1 MVTRQLM
8 KKIKTSHFQSHM
20 SDEELIA
27 TPLYAGTTTFHE
39 FKQLQYQQLNLE
51 SSKPPVVEVSSPSL
65 QLDLPNSTN
74 TLEPTL
80 YDITNKKT
88 STTKLG
94 RVVRAY
100 LQEEGSNKSLIKKR
114 LKCASVEPV
123 TPEDLSLFYRYKVT
137 IKSTKKTCDLNLWL
151 LLEKIKDRFRSHK
164 RDSIQ
169 TLYEDLSRLI
179 ITFILSPYAEMTFQK
194 CKYIID
200 RLEELEKII
209 RDRFH
214 IKSTSKNSVTL
225 SPIPSL
231 KALPCEDKPPSSSRN
246 SIDSQRGHRPSITRG
261 QGSSIYTY
269 STLPKT
275 PTTRSEAFSNEI
287 EEEAAYKQVL
297 KYIAPTKYIMAQM
310 ILLLHY
316 DWLAN
321 PEEKQIY
328 EVSSKRGLDMSSTL
342 SPPGVRGRK
351 CESQTFS
358 SFCNALDTVNPA
370 SIDLDAEKT
379 PPAQNETNL
388 EIASGS
394 NNLMKYIGNAQSFQS
409 CFDTELIERK
419 KENLR
424 KYCIGKMKK
433 WVEKYK
439 RIQVEQKFQMLETVC
454 KICAKK
460 LKIHK
465 IIDHSGLCRKNA
477 ELEKELKDI
486 ELKMNEI
493 LADTSFR
500 SRQLHTQLLVV
511 KNEYQKLKNKRSN
524 KKSLASLHPH
534 GSLTMRCVSKAL
546 STASGG
552 SVDDQICP
560 QNKPEDA
567 VPNPELEDGDDEEE
581 DVEKRGRVL
590 KNDSLI
596 KRRMVPSIIIGH
608 TRDLSSNGRDSF
620 ESARDQSVEETKSLI
635 VTPTVCQSPEKQT
648 KRKSFVEQVLNKF
661 PQKYEGSP
669 SLEREDSLQRST
681 LKLKS
686 MSQIKKFSEY
696 VGKRLDQNTPPRFY
710 SDRPRTESGSEGEE
724 VDSNLPG
731 TDEDGTIVAAYHK
744 INNMLESSEG
754 SETLKLSGEMSG
766 SDKSLAASPGI
777 GGRLKV
783 NPVYK
788 KSKFYFGQELNFEIN
803 QEEEQEKVDD
813 EEKQFVENDE
823 IDQVLAKRGRSRR
836 VTISNIERNDREA
849 LKNLIDVKAEN
860 KILQEMSEL
869 KAKIEKKKNSN
880 HLLDLIKAKGK
891 IMLNQEPYQ
900 RKMEMIKEEAVYGI
914 GSLKSQID
922 DQDLQSFADNFLFI
936 LEKRLQV
943 GKSIQETQ
951 KQMDVLEGK
960 INEDVQVVKRFSLI
974 RGNSSLSLTKK
985 KILGFA
991 STPTKLQPSTEDQFS
1006 PFRSPILDSR
1016 KPKTSYSSHKKFNEF
1031 LKPTDDSITL
1041 SSKRQTSQSSMDVS
1055 PGGKSEDSCHPHM
1068 SEKLK
1073 KLIELHQDTLPEL
1086 QEEGEETQGYT
1097 SPFGMNA
1104 NLEHSFNIPPREENK
1119 SSSSEKKS
1127 PRSPR
1132 EGQYSFSLDESESGA
1147 TKIQSEQYCLKAT
1160 HSINLTN
1167 ESCSVNETSTIE
1179 TELSKK
1185 QKSNT
1190 DFVINLLQPSPLE
1203 SQVIEEEAKSPG
1215 TPSFEAPVIWR
1226 TSTAPA
1232 RTLTAMKKQM
1242 MNKSA
1247 KNDLL
1252 DFVKNMSS
1260 SNTKETEQTNPN
1272 PSETAEDEPPMLAA
1286 FLNKPAKLSDRRAQM
1301 SSRLLGNKRE
1311 EPEQQENKMKLNR
1324 QLTQVEQMSFEDDTS
1339 PSNQLSREG
1348 PQSRE
1353 KGFDED
1359 LIVEEQEHLNEK
1371 EDSPILLE
1379 SPLIQRGYYSD
1390 SDVKKVRGSIS
1401 KQPLIGIKDFEL
1413 IDIISKGA
1421 YGRVWLVRRKATN
1434 DLYAMKEINLAER
1447 SMKNSKELE
1456 SLRKENKIFG
1466 LAKEDFVVR
1475 ALFTFTHETYICFVM
1490 EYMFGGDFG
1499 DILYNYCALEED
1511 VARFYIAEIVLA
1523 LEYLHSLGTVHRDLK
1538 PDNILLDKN
1547 GHAKLTDFGL
1557 SETGLSKK
1565 MAASPFNEVE
1575 SPSLYEKKEQAINQ
1589 LYSHKTDLDKI
1600 SLLVKGK
1607 VMERR
1612 PNLKGILGES
1622 KDEEVKADKESREE
1636 VVHHQKLKKPHR
1648 LIGTPDYM
1656 APEIILGQSITTYS
1670 IDWWSLGVLLF
1681 EFLCGAPPFNDDSP
1695 EKIYDNI
1702 VKLKVPWDQITIG
1715 HGEDCMSPEAAD
1727 LIKKLL
1733 VLDHTQRLG
1742 ANGAAEIKCHPFF
1755 KGIDWDRLRTQQA
1768 PIVPERKSEID
1779 TSNFVRLGDK
1789 LKKKDQ
1795 EDPFVFI
1802 PKDTNAASNMK
1813 VAKEML
1819 EAASENFNI
1828 FNYAALEQDNVR
1840 EAAEALKQK
1849 EKELKQLISYE
1860 SQDGEKKGIYDD
1872 IFDMQS

>member
-1 MVTRQLM
+1 M
-8 KKIKTSHFQSHM
+8 
-20 SDEELIA
+20 
-27 TPLYAGTTTFHE
+27 
-39 FKQLQYQQLNLE
+39 
-51 SSKPPVVEVSSPSL
+51 
-65 QLDLPNSTN
+65 
-74 TLEPTL
+74 
-80 YDITNKKT
+80 
-88 STTKLG
+88 
-94 RVVRAY
+94 
-100 LQEEGSNKSLIKKR
+100 
-114 LKCASVEPV
+114 LKF
-123 TPEDLSLFYRYKVT
+123 T
-137 IKSTKKTCDLNLWL
+137 
-151 LLEKIKDRFRSHK
+151 
-164 RDSIQ
+164 
-169 TLYEDLSRLI
+169 
-179 ITFILSPYAEMTFQK
+179 
-194 CKYIID
+194 
-200 RLEELEKII
+200 
-209 RDRFH
+209 
-214 IKSTSKNSVTL
+214 
-225 SPIPSL
+225 
-231 KALPCEDKPPSSSRN
+231 
-246 SIDSQRGHRPSITRG
+246 
-261 QGSSIYTY
+261 
-269 STLPKT
+269 
-275 PTTRSEAFSNEI
+275 
-287 EEEAAYKQVL
+287 
-297 KYIAPTKYIMAQM
+297 APTKYIMAQM

-321 PEEKQIY
+321 PEVKQIF
-328 EVSSKRGLDMSSTL
+328 EINSKRGLDMSSTL

-358 SFCNALDTVNPA
+358 SFCNALDTVKPA

-379 PPAQNETNL
+379 PPAQNEANREFAL
-388 EIASGS
+388 GS
-394 NNLMKYIGNAQSFQS
+394 NSLVKYLGNAQSFQS
-409 CFDTELIERK
+409 CFDTELIEKK

-439 RIQVEQKFQMLETVC
+439 RDQVEQKFQMLETVC

-493 LADTSFR
+493 LADTSLR

-511 KNEYQKLKNKRSN
+511 KNEYHKLKNKRSN
-524 KKSLASLHPH
+524 KKALALLHPH

-552 SVDDQICP
+552 SIDDQTCP
-560 QNKPEDA
+560 QNKTED
-567 VPNPELEDGDDEEE
+567 VIPNPELEDGDDEEE
-581 DVEKRGRVL
+581 EVENRGRML

-608 TRDLSSNGRDSF
+608 ARDLSNNGCESF
-620 ESARDQSVEETKSLI
+620 ESAEETKSLI
-635 VTPTVCQSPEKQT
+635 VTPTVCQSPDQQV

-696 VGKRLDQNTPPRFY
+696 IGKKLDQNTPPRFY
-710 SDRPRTESGSEGEE
+710 SDRPRTESGSEGDE

-731 TDEDGTIVAAYHK
+731 TDEDGTIIAAYNK

-754 SETLKLSGEMSG
+754 SETLKLSGEMST

-788 KSKFYFGQELNFEIN
+788 KSKFYFGQELNFEMN
-803 QEEEQEKVDD
+803 QEEQEKVV
-813 EEKQFVENDE
+813 EEKQSVEKEE
-823 IDQVLAKRGRSRR
+823 IDQVVAKRGRSRR
-836 VTISNIERNDREA
+836 VTICNIERSEREA
-849 LKNLIDVKAEN
+849 EKNLIDIKAEN
-860 KILQEMSEL
+860 KILQEMAEL

-914 GSLKSQID
+914 ESLKSQIE

-960 INEDVQVVKRFSLI
+960 TSEDVQVVKRFSLI

-1006 PFRSPILDSR
+1006 PFRSPIKDSR

-1055 PGGKSEDSCHPHM
+1055 PGGKSEDSGHPHI
-1068 SEKLK
+1068 SDKIK
-1073 KLIELHQDTLPEL
+1073 KLLELHQETLPEL

-1104 NLEHSFNIPPREENK
+1104 NLDHSFNIPTRGENK
-1119 SSSSEKKS
+1119 SSSPEKKS
-1127 PRSPR
+1127 SH

-1147 TKIQSEQYCLKAT
+1147 TKVQAGESEHYCLKAT

-1190 DFVINLLQPSPLE
+1190 DFVINLLQPSPME

-1242 MNKSA
+1242 MNKST

-1260 SNTKETEQTNPN
+1260 SNTKEAEQTNPN
-1272 PSETAEDEPPMLAA
+1272 PSENVEDDAPMLAA

-1311 EPEQQENKMKLNR
+1311 EPEQENKIKLNR
-1324 QLTQVEQMSFEDDTS
+1324 QLTQVEQMSFEEDTS
-1339 PSNQLSREG
+1339 PSTQLSRVG

-1359 LIVEEQEHLNEK
+1359 LVIEDQEHLKEK

-1390 SDVKKVRGSIS
+1390 SDVKKARGSFS

-1434 DLYAMKEINLAER
+1434 DIYAMKEINLAER

-1565 MAASPFNEVE
+1565 MAASPFNEIE
-1575 SPSLYEKKEQAINQ
+1575 SPSLYQKKEQAINQ
-1589 LYSHKTDLDKI
+1589 LYTHKTDLDRI

-1612 PNLKGILGES
+1612 LKGVLGES
-1622 KDEEVKADKESREE
+1622 KDEEAKTVKESREE
-1636 VVHHQKLKKPHR
+1636 VVHPQKLKKPHR

-1702 VKLKVPWDQITIG
+1702 VNLKVPWDQITIG

-1802 PKDTNAASNMK
+1802 PKDNNAVSNMK

-1849 EKELKQLISYE
+1849 EKELKQLLSYE
-1860 SQDGEKKGIYDD
+1860 SPDGEKKGIYDD
-1872 IFDMQS
+1872 IFDMQN